1 MVAEARR
8 VCRELSAQALR
19 SFARDLF
26 LPLRTAAAKLSTN
39 PKNLDNKATATQR
52 SHALALSV
60 ECLFHFGGCNDEA
73 DYVPAAVNDSRQMDT
88 AQATG
93 QSLQRIT
100 PQPN

>member
-39 PKNLDNKATATQR
+39 PKNLDNKAQR
-52 SHALALSV
+52 LSV
-60 ECLFHFGGCNDEA
+60 AMPWHSAWNDYFTLA
-73 DYVPAAVNDSRQMDT
+73 DVT
-88 AQATG
+88 TK
-93 QSLQRIT
+93 LITFQRL
-100 PQPN
+100 